1 MNIDLYRTPYP
12 HAIRAIYLESVL
24 PLTPQILYKP
34 LHPLQTTTD
43 LLFSPTCYK
52 LLSTL
57 YTPLRTVT
65 RPLLSATNIPST
77 CHKLLLPII
86 NPF

>member
-43 LLFSPTCYK
+43 LLFSLTD
-52 LLSTL
+52 
-57 YTPLRTVT
+57 RRV
-65 RPLLSATNIPST
+65 PLLPAT
-77 CHKLLLPII
+77 KLSYLL
-86 NPF
+86 